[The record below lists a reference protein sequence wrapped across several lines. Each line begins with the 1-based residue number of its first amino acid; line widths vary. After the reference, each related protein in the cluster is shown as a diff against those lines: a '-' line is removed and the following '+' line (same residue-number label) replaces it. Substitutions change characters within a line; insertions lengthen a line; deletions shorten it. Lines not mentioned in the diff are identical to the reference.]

1 MIEWGPSSETQ
12 GQILGARESLNGR
25 ENMARRKVKKGEKS
39 PWGQWLT
46 RPVPNGRR
54 LSGFW
59 LGRKTQKLSGTNQKP
74 ERRRPFGT
82 GLVRHCPQGLF
93 SPFFT
98 FLRAIFSR
106 PLRLFLAPT
115 FCPWVSEDEW
125 GQKSKL
131 KKIPGSKIPPPP
143 PKKNTPMPN
152 FPVGVKWYN
161 TKFKNVRNWMKCLF
175 LRNTMWICH
184 TRHYHESS
192 NGFEYPKNPYLKRA
206 SPWKYLPNSPS
217 QKYPGIENCKP
228 KKILRSSPSLE
239 IRSTP
244 PPPRVFV
251 RFKTLH

>member
-1 MIEWGPSSETQ
+1 MGA
-12 GQILGARESLNGR
+12 ILGDPGADTG
-25 ENMARRKVKKGEKS
+25 GEGKS
-39 PWGQWLT
+39 K
-46 RPVPNGRR
+46 RAE
-54 LSGFW
+54 
-59 LGRKTQKLSGTNQKP
+59 KKLSGTNQKP

-82 GLVRHCPQGLF
+82 GLVRHCPQELF

-125 GQKSKL
+125 GKNQNSKKSLDQKL
-131 KKIPGSKIPPPP
+131 PPP
-143 PKKNTPMPN
+143 PKKKTPMPN

-175 LRNTMWICH
+175 LRNTMWIYH

-192 NGFEYPKNPYLKRA
+192 NGFEYPKNPYLKQA
-206 SPWKYLPNSPS
+206 SPWKYFPNSPS

-244 PPPRVFV
+244 PPPGFLYVLKPCTSFTNEIIVHV
-251 RFKTLH
+251 RPPKMKLKIDK